1 MLCIL
6 LKRWSNANIKAF
18 FFQPISYRFIPTAL
32 SRRWTSKLPKITTPI
47 IIFRP
52 NTIWHQQVLVILNE
66 LTQLEQQKDDF
77 YCYDVLYRL
86 FSIWQLI
93 LKNNVP
99 QKKSFKNLAALRT
112 QQFLQYI
119 ECHYHESLTLN
130 RLAAS
135 AHVSSSECLRCF
147 KHTLQTTP
155 YKCLMNYRL

>member
-1 MLCIL
+1 M
-6 LKRWSNANIKAF
+6 
-18 FFQPISYRFIPTAL
+18 
-32 SRRWTSKLPKITTPI
+32 
-47 IIFRP
+47 
-52 NTIWHQQVLVILNE
+52 NE

-99 QKKSFKNLAALRT
+99 QKKSLKNLAALRT

-135 AHVSSSECLRCF
+135 AHVSPSECLRCF

-155 YKCLMNYRL
+155 YKYLMDYRLLKATNLLTDTMLPISQIALLTGFNQQSYFGKSLKEKMGISPRIYRQNMQKNMK